1 MTDDVSRPQ
10 DESTAH
16 KTLKSDARKVSESLI
31 LAIDVETTGL
41 STETDSIVELG
52 GVYVRGG
59 WRCGPP
65 FCSRVNP
72 GRYIPVDA
80 TRIHGISQE
89 DVEGAPSWSTVSQWF
104 HQHIQRVD
112 PIICGYNIL
121 SFDARIIN
129 SENERAGVD
138 WKLELDR
145 ILDPFIFCRWHHPE
159 LPSRLGKI
167 CERYGLYLPEDEAHS
182 ADADSEVTALLVSA
196 MVWAGYIPD
205 DLEEALSDQARFA
218 QQMDEDRARWGRKLY
233 VNREDSSKLHI
244 ASGIYRGQCID
255 DLDEGYLKRI
265 TNDWSAEDMSDEAR
279 TYILERTRTQG
290 VLF

>member
-1 MTDDVSRPQ
+1 MSEHTKPNTSQ
-10 DESTAH
+10 DSPRR
-16 KTLKSDARKVSESLI
+16 LSESLI

-41 STETDSIVELG
+41 STDSDSIIELG

-72 GRYIPVDA
+72 GRYIPVDS

-89 DVEGAPSWSTVSQWF
+89 DVEGAPPWKTVSRWF
-104 HQHIQRVD
+104 HQHLIESD
-112 PIICGYNIL
+112 PVICGYNIL
-121 SFDARIIN
+121 SFDALIIN
-129 SENERAGVD
+129 SENERAGIEWRLD
-138 WKLELDR
+138 FDR

-159 LPSRLGKI
+159 LPSSLSKV
-167 CERYGLYLPEDEAHS
+167 CALYGLDLPEDEAHS
-182 ADADSEVTALLVSA
+182 ADADSEVTALLVNA

-205 DLEEALSDQARFA
+205 DVEEALSEQARFA
-218 QQMDEDRARWGRKLY
+218 QLMEADRERWGRKLY
-233 VNREDSSKLHI
+233 VNREDPEKLHI
-244 ASGIYRGQCID
+244 ASGIYRGRCID
-255 DLDEGYLKRI
+255 DLEQSYLKRI
-265 TNDWSAEDMSDEAR
+265 TQEWNAEDMSDEAR